1 MVRHYHTTA
10 DLILA
15 YAGTRAAYQMLDE
28 NTRGGDEASWTR
40 EYRAAD
46 PRVYPQIAAAGPAL
60 AAFDDAQVLQTLTE
74 ILVGA
79 IEARG
84 RDARNDGARGRRAR
98 SARGSVTA
106 YAIAFHRGC
115 STAASGWAAT
125 CSRRPP

>member
-1 MVRHYHTTA
+1 VWRWRWGPTRFAVRIRYYRTTA

-84 RDARNDGARGRRAR
+84 RGARNDGARGRRAGR
-98 SARGSVTA
+98 
-106 YAIAFHRGC
+106 
-115 STAASGWAAT
+115 
-125 CSRRPP
+125 